1 MRKLI
6 VTVLAL
12 TLSGHA
18 AALAHTA
25 APQTQ
30 PPKPPAQPAPAQA
43 QKPAQTPPPAQPAP
57 AQTQKPAQTP
67 PAAKPGAPA
76 QQAAGATVPV
86 EAGFTIGPEDVLGVI
101 VWREADVSGDVTVRP
116 DGMITLPL
124 IRDVKASGLT
134 PQELADRVQAALRE
148 FITDASVTVVVRQM
162 NSRKVFITGEV
173 ARPGAYALTSS
184 MSVMQLIAVAGGL
197 NEFAEGKSIS
207 VMRIEGGK
215 TKTFPFDY
223 KNVANG
229 KKPAQNIVLKP
240 GDTVVVPER

>member
-1 MRKLI
+1 MRTILA
-6 VTVLAL
+6 TVLAL
-12 TLSGHA
+12 TLVGQGTA
-18 AALAHTA
+18 AAQAAA
-25 APQTQ
+25 APPQRPQQAPTQ
-30 PPKPPAQPAPAQA
+30 PQQA
-43 QKPAQTPPPAQPAP
+43 
-57 AQTQKPAQTP
+57 P
-67 PAAKPGAPA
+67 PAAKPTIPGP
-76 QQAAGATVPV
+76 TVAV
-86 EAGFTIGPEDVLGVI
+86 EEGFTIGPEDVLGVV

-124 IRDVKASGLT
+124 IRDVKAAGLT
-134 PQELADRVQAALRE
+134 PQQLADRVQTALRE

-173 ARPGAYALTSS
+173 AKPGAYPLVSART
-184 MSVMQLIAVAGGL
+184 VMQLIAVAGGL

-207 VMRIEGGK
+207 VMRTEGGQ

-229 KKPAQNIVLKP
+229 KKPGQNIVLKP